1 MSAQDNLSTD
11 QFRLYHGT
19 DRYIHPSKMIEA
31 RLQGPDN
38 REDLVGQNV
47 AFATT
52 DLDRSTSLHKYVYEV
67 HPNEHVEKLNDVGD
81 FFSKKGFK
89 IKGLVAQRDTTYNLS
104 NVNKK

>member
-1 MSAQDNLSTD
+1 MSAEDNLSTD

-19 DRYIHPSKMIEA
+19 SKFIHESKMIEP

-52 DLDRSTSLHKYVYEV
+52 DLDRTASLHKYVYEV

-89 IKGLVAQRDTTYNLS
+89 IKRLVTEHSSAYNS
-104 NVNKK
+104 PREKKA